1 MWVTHPSVAA
11 VTTATFPSRV
21 LPTLGEPPP
30 EKARSPARPTA
41 PHIAPHRPTAFAPRG
56 EGPEGGAGS
65 TGGVGRADE
74 GGRQGGG
81 TGEGGVGSGGLG
93 GTARYG
99 GGQRGNRGAELV
111 QGGIGAEGC
120 TGGMGG
126 TGEILGRGPGRI
138 LGGGGVGGERTEG
151 YWGSLERARKSRAAL
166 GFLRTFPASLGNF
179 RPRSARLGSSRP
191 RHGPAG
197 GGRVPGAAR
206 YRRPAPLL
214 PQILPLHPKSHPYP
228 SISPQTLSKSSNF
241 PLNPLNFPFNP
252 PIFL

>member
-99 GGQRGNRGAELV
+99 GGS
-111 QGGIGAEGC
+111 GGIGGLSSYKEVLEQRAVLGEWEALARYW
-120 TGGMGG
+120 GGALGG
-126 TGEILGRGPGRI
+126 YW
-138 LGGGGVGGERTEG
+138 GGGVGGERTEG

-179 RPRSARLGSSRP
+179 RPRSARLGSSRQ

>member
-99 GGQRGNRGAELV
+99 GGS
-111 QGGIGAEGC
+111 GGIGGLSSYKEVLEQRAVLGEWEALARYW
-120 TGGMGG
+120 GGALGG
-126 TGEILGRGPGRI
+126 YW
-138 LGGGGVGGERTEG
+138 GGGGGRGTDGRLLGVSG
-151 YWGSLERARKSRAAL
+151 ARQEEPGCARLPSDVSGVAREL
-166 GFLRTFPASLGNF
+166 PAPIG
-179 RPRSARLGSSRP
+179 SARVLSAAAWPRRRGTCPGSCK
-191 RHGPAG
+191 
-197 GGRVPGAAR
+197 V
-206 YRRPAPLL
+206 PAPSAPITPNPPTS
-214 PQILPLHPKSHPYP
+214 PQIPPISLHFTP
-228 SISPQTLSKSSNF
+228 
-241 PLNPLNFPFNP
+241 NPLE
-252 PIFL
+252 IL

>member
-99 GGQRGNRGAELV
+99 GGS
-111 QGGIGAEGC
+111 GGIGGLSSYKEVLEQRAVLGEWEALARYWGGALGGYWGGGWAGNGLKV
-120 TGGMGG
+120 TGGLWSAPGRAGLRSASFGRFRRRSG
-126 TGEILGRGPGRI
+126 TSGPDRLGSGPLGRGMAP
-138 LGGGGVGGERTEG
+138 
-151 YWGSLERARKSRAAL
+151 
-166 GFLRTFPASLGNF
+166 
-179 RPRSARLGSSRP
+179 
-191 RHGPAG
+191 PAG
-197 GGRVPGAAR
+197 DVSRELQGTGAQ
-206 YRRPAPLL
+206 RPYYPKSSHFTPNPTHIAPF
-214 PQILPLHPKSHPYP
+214 HPKP
-228 SISPQTLSKSSNF
+228 SR
-241 PLNPLNFPFNP
+241 NPLIFP
-252 PIFL
+252 